1 MGVVSLY
8 KRVGMVYEMWI
19 CNESFWGDLPDGALW
34 QGMIPLG
41 GVLKIRYIF
50 FGMVYRFFIVGG
62 IFTKNKETNCWG
74 LPPWDRERE
83 RKINLP

>member
-19 CNESFWGDLPDGALW
+19 CNEKFFLENCPDGALW

-41 GVLKIRYIF
+41 GVFKIRNVFSAMI
-50 FGMVYRFFIVGG
+50 YRFLSSVE
-62 IFTKNKETNCWG
+62 FTKKIRRQTVGVCLLGIEKEIEKN
-74 LPPWDRERE
+74 
-83 RKINLP
+83 

>member
-19 CNESFWGDLPDGALW
+19 CNEKFFGENYPDGALW

-41 GVLKIRYIF
+41 GVFKIRKILSAWLIVF
-50 FGMVYRFFIVGG
+50 YRRWNFHKKIRRQTVGVCLLG
-62 IFTKNKETNCWG
+62 IEK
-74 LPPWDRERE
+74 ERE
-83 RKINLP
+83 KN

>member
-19 CNESFWGDLPDGALW
+19 CNEKFFLENCPDGALW

-41 GVLKIRYIF
+41 GVFKIRNVF
-50 FGMVYRFFIVGG
+50 SA
-62 IFTKNKETNCWG
+62 
-74 LPPWDRERE
+74 
-83 RKINLP
+83 

>member
-19 CNESFWGDLPDGALW
+19 CNEKFFLENCPDGALW

-41 GVLKIRYIF
+41 GVKFVIF
-50 FGMVYRFFIVGG
+50 FRHDLSVFIVGR
-62 IFTKNKETNCWG
+62 IFTKKIRRQTVGVCLLGIEK
-74 LPPWDRERE
+74 E
-83 RKINLP
+83 RKKN